1 MANLYGTW
9 SDIHFPVF
17 PVFLAH
23 RVPRSGD
30 EQSDLSGV
38 IMASNDTADVMLDT
52 NSAIVDKSMEAV
64 VRLVVEVGS
73 VLNG

>member
-9 SDIHFPVF
+9 SDIHF

-38 IMASNDTADVMLDT
+38 IMASNDTADVISDT
-52 NSAIVDKSMEAV
+52 NSAIGGKCMEV
-64 VRLVVEVGS
+64 VVEVGS
-73 VLNG
+73 VLNV